1 MNLLRMLGLAVAAAF
16 VAAAVTPA
24 VASTTSSADGPVP
37 ARQAPAQAVPMK
49 PVSLGTLTVP
59 SSPGPS
65 FAAPNITETLR
76 PELEFHDEPGHDRA
90 TSSSTSSGGA
100 TAAPAVPGSPVGSG
114 PGLTS
119 FRGLSHYDQR
129 VAGFGPY
136 FDSNFSAEPSDM
148 ALCVGNGYVIQGVN
162 NAFTFFDTAG
172 NMLTV
177 VENYN
182 EFFGVAPAIDR
193 TSFFPVY
200 GDFTSD
206 PKCVY
211 DPDTHSFFM
220 TLLEAE
226 LDSVT
231 GEFTGESSI
240 LLAVSVPNNPFF
252 WYGYRI
258 PTTNDGTDGT
268 PTHPRCPCV
277 GDQPLI
283 GLDRYGFWIST
294 NEFPWFDPNPQAFNG
309 AQVYGL
315 SKRALSQGSAPPMAY
330 LDLTDQGTYPV
341 PADDAGENVAWYSL
355 QPATTAPGSLPSDLS
370 SGSEWFL
377 SALDFQGTAD
387 NRIAVWQAR
396 NTSSL
401 ESSNPQVSFRAPV
414 PSSGVAPVKILK
426 SQPYGQPPTARQDKP
441 GSRPL
446 AGLISNLLH
455 LSLPQAPLNTNDDRM
470 QQVTYARASLWG
482 AMNTAVT
489 TSDGFKRSGIAYYN
503 VDVSN
508 GISLARM
515 KRQGYISVEHGDLM
529 FPAITINAQNR
540 GIVAFTLSGVSYFPS
555 AAFVAFNQSGAFG
568 IIQMAGQ
575 GQLAADGF
583 TGYTPLDP
591 GDNGVERWGD
601 YNAAAPQFDSSGK
614 LWFAVENILRGPR
627 SQFANWTTT
636 VGSIKP

>member
-1 MNLLRMLGLAVAAAF
+1 MLALAVAAAF

-24 VASTTSSADGPVP
+24 VASTTGGAQGPTP
-37 ARQAPAQAVPMK
+37 ALQAPAQAAPMK
-49 PVSLGTLTVP
+49 PRSLGTLTVP

-65 FAAPNITETLR
+65 FAAPIFPETLI
-76 PELEFHDEPGHDRA
+76 PEREFHDKPEHDRA
-90 TSSSTSSGGA
+90 TSASTSSGAA

-114 PGLTS
+114 QGLTS
-119 FRGLSHYDQR
+119 FRGLTHFDQR
-129 VAGFGPY
+129 FSGSGAYV
-136 FDSNFSAEPSDM
+136 DTNFSAEPSDM
-148 ALCVGNGYVIQGVN
+148 ALCVGKGYVVQGVN
-162 NAFTFFDTAG
+162 GAFAIFDTSG
-172 NMLTV
+172 NPLSGAV
-177 VENYN
+177 NYN

-193 TSFFPVY
+193 TGFFPVY
-200 GDFTSD
+200 GDFTAD

-211 DPDTHSFFM
+211 DPDTKSFFM

-226 LDSVT
+226 LDPVS
-231 GEFTGESSI
+231 GDFTGESSV
-240 LLAVSVPNNPFF
+240 LLAVSFPNNPFA
-252 WYGYRI
+252 WYGFSI

-268 PTHPRCPCV
+268 PVHPRCPCV

-315 SKRALSQGSAPPMAY
+315 SKRALSQGNAPPMAY

-341 PADDAGENVAWYSL
+341 PPADAGENVAWYSL

-377 SALDFQGTAD
+377 SALDFRGTSD

-401 ESSNPQVSFRAPV
+401 ESNNPQVSFRAPV

-446 AGLISNLLH
+446 AGLISNLFH
-455 LSLPQAPLNTNDDRM
+455 LSLPQPRLNTNDDRM
-470 QQVTYARASLWG
+470 QQVVYARATLWG

-503 VDVSN
+503 VDVSR

-515 KRQGYISVEHGDLM
+515 KRQGYISVESGDLM

-555 AAFVAFNQSGAFG
+555 AAFVVFNQYGSFGA
-568 IIQMAGQ
+568 IHMAGQ
-575 GQLAADGF
+575 GQLPADGF
-583 TGYTPLDP
+583 TGYTVFDP
-591 GDNGVERWGD
+591 GDKGVERWGD

-614 LWFAVENILRGPR
+614 LWFAVENVLRGPR
-627 SQFANWTTT
+627 SQLANWTTT